1 MLLDAFRLSHK
12 HTQALVQCILQLK
25 DDKKLISIQCSSF
38 ADESHERVWWLS
50 SLDQSFLASRLA
62 NFYFYF
68 FDISIYA
75 RQLAVEEKSYHSS
88 SLNCNRKFLS
98 EKKSRVM
105 RESKT
110 TKTQQLDEESE
121 KKKRFSGIRGQ
132 RIGRMRARQI
142 AILSGEKPSRFDD
155 GGWRKISIKI

>member
-25 DDKKLISIQCSSF
+25 DDKKLISIQFYSF
-38 ADESHERVWWLS
+38 AGWVSRESVMAFKSRPVS
-50 SLDQSFLASRLA
+50 SRLV

-75 RQLAVEEKSYHSS
+75 RQLAVEEKSYHSCRP
-88 SLNCNRKFLS
+88 NRNRKFIS

-105 RESKT
+105 REPKT

-121 KKKRFSGIRGQ
+121 KINFRHPRTKNRPDESAEHCDIEKRKTISLCFD
-132 RIGRMRARQI
+132 
-142 AILSGEKPSRFDD
+142 DD